1 MISLSPNLF
10 FCLGVTFLVAALII
24 FYFRQRMATVD
35 HKLNAMF
42 QLVQA
47 MAAQNHTPDPM
58 TMSQENMVCT
68 PTKCEVP
75 TMHMENLAPTTNDD
89 LISVSDDS
97 SDSESD
103 SDDETTQN
111 QFLQGIKLGSEL
123 TEEDA
128 KLEVVE
134 NFDKQNSIKIVE
146 MNQDANAETLNLE
159 EKSATDNNIESE
171 SVSTQDS
178 SYSGDSE
185 EVVEYEEV
193 EIIET
198 VQNNAELQNLSD
210 LKEINADITLDTSN
224 KTVEILDYGKL
235 NVRTLRDLVQEKG
248 LASNTKKMKKPD
260 LLKLLQP
267 E

>member
-1 MISLSPNLF
+1 
-10 FCLGVTFLVAALII
+10 
-24 FYFRQRMATVD
+24 
-35 HKLNAMF
+35 
-42 QLVQA
+42 
-47 MAAQNHTPDPM
+47 M
-58 TMSQENMVCT
+58 TMPHGNMVCT

-75 TMHMENLAPTTNDD
+75 TMHAENLAPTTTDVD

-146 MNQDANAETLNLE
+146 MNQDANDESQVLE
-159 EKSATDNNIESE
+159 EKSATDDDIESE

-178 SYSGDSE
+178 SYSGEGE

-193 EIIET
+193 EVIET
-198 VQNNAELQNLSD
+198 VSNTELQDLSD
-210 LKEINADITLDTSN
+210 LKEINDDFTLGASS
-224 KTVEILDYGKL
+224 KTIEILDYAKL

>member
-47 MAAQNHTPDPM
+47 MAAQSHTPDPM
-58 TMSQENMVCT
+58 SMPQGNMVCT

-75 TMHMENLAPTTNDD
+75 TMHTGNLVSTRNDD

-111 QFLQGIKLGSEL
+111 QYLQGIKLGSEL

-146 MNQDANAETLNLE
+146 MSQDANDESQILE
-159 EKSATDNNIESE
+159 EKSAADDDIESE
-171 SVSTQDS
+171 SVSTQDT
-178 SYSGDSE
+178 SYSGDGD

-193 EIIET
+193 EVIET
-198 VQNNAELQNLSD
+198 VSNTELQDLSD
-210 LKEINADITLDTSN
+210 LKEINDDFTLGASS
-224 KTVEILDYGKL
+224 KTIEILDYAKL